1 MELSSQQLADKI
13 NESPIICIDGS
24 YVIYHMLYAAV
35 RKWTEQSLYSSVIT
49 DADINDPSFEQVD
62 LLIYDDFKETI
73 RDTIFVTLN
82 RIYQLIAD
90 FKSERFIQ
98 QIDEVFFVLD
108 PLKGSKLHSWRYLI
122 YPEYKGTRAS
132 RKQAKPFNVMKI
144 FYAIEEELLENNI
157 YANKIPIRFLYA
169 DACEADD
176 IIATIMLEDSNLNK
190 NRLLIASDH
199 DYLQLDNVKQ
209 MTLEGKEVVIE
220 QPYPELIKVTPELY
234 LLSKIITGD
243 VSDNITQVF
252 NRVGYKTACKR
263 YLANLEVLQESLE
276 HDKVAFD
283 KFKRNSKLI
292 DFKRIPTTIKELAR
306 EQYIK
311 KPSC

>member
-1 MELSSQQLADKI
+1 
-13 NESPIICIDGS
+13 
-24 YVIYHMLYAAV
+24 
-35 RKWTEQSLYSSVIT
+35 
-49 DADINDPSFEQVD
+49 
-62 LLIYDDFKETI
+62 
-73 RDTIFVTLN
+73 
-82 RIYQLIAD
+82 
-90 FKSERFIQ
+90 
-98 QIDEVFFVLD
+98 
-108 PLKGSKLHSWRYLI
+108 
-122 YPEYKGTRAS
+122 
-132 RKQAKPFNVMKI
+132 MKI

-157 YANKIPIRFLYA
+157 YANKIPIRFLYS

-209 MTLEGKEVVIE
+209 ITLEGKEVVIE

-306 EQYIK
+306 EQFMK

>member
-1 MELSSQQLADKI
+1 MELSTQQLADKI

-24 YVIYHMLYAAV
+24 YVIYHMLFSAV
-35 RKWTEQSLYSSVIT
+35 KKWVEQSLYSSVVT
-49 DADINDPSFEQVD
+49 DADMNDPNFEQVD

-73 RDTIFVTLN
+73 RDTIFGTLN
-82 RIYQLIAD
+82 RIQNLINE
-90 FKSERFIQ
+90 FKTERFIQ
-98 QIDEVFFVLD
+98 QVDEVFFVLD
-108 PLKGSKLHSWRYLI
+108 PLKGSKLHSWRYLV
-122 YPEYKGTRAS
+122 YPEYKGTRAT
-132 RKQAKPFNVMKI
+132 KKKEKPFHIMKI
-144 FYAIEEELLENNI
+144 FYAIEEELLENPL
-157 YANKIPIRFLYA
+157 YSSKLPLRFLYA

-176 IIATIMLEDSNLNK
+176 IIATIMLEDGNLDK
-190 NRLLIASDH
+190 HRLLIASDH
-199 DYLQLDNVKQ
+199 DYLQLENVKQ
-209 MTLEGKEVVIE
+209 VTLEGKEVLIE
-220 QPYPELIKVTPELY
+220 QPYPELVKITPELY

-276 HDKVAFD
+276 HDKVAFS

-292 DFKRIPTTIKELAR
+292 DFKRIPETIRNIAR
-306 EQYIK
+306 EQFIK